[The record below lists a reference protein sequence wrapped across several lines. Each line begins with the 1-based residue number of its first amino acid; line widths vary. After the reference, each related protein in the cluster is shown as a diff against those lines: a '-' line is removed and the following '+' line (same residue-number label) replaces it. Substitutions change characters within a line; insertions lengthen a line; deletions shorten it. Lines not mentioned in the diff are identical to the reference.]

1 MENCKEE
8 MIPVTIYKSTVNEY
22 LNFLDE
28 GDPFFETPDSM
39 IEVMFPRHLVEE
51 WFESDP
57 YNADYPFETWY
68 KDESTADDTTDLYQY
83 AIDHG
88 FHPDIPKLHKYEVQ
102 LSATYMVWSSDEDSA
117 VASAEAQHSIGDY
130 YIYVDGKA
138 YN

>member
-1 MENCKEE
+1 MDE

-22 LNFLDE
+22 LDLLDE

-39 IEVMFPRHLVEE
+39 MEVMFPRTLVEE
-51 WFESDP
+51 WFNSDP
-57 YNADYPFETWY
+57 YNAGYSFETWY
-68 KDESTADDTTDLYQY
+68 KDESTADDTIDLYQY

-88 FHPDIPKLHKYEVQ
+88 FHPDVPKLRAYEVQ
-102 LSATYMVWSSDEDSA
+102 LSATYMVWSTDEDGA
-117 VASAEAQHSIGDY
+117 VSSAEAQHSIGDY